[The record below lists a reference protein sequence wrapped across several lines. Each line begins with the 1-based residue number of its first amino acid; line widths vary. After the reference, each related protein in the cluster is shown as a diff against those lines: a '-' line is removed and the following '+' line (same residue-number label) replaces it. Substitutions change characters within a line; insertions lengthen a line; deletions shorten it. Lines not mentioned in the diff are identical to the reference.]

1 MKIVEPYETARK
13 EIERVAI
20 EGEYVISRRA
30 SDTLRELVKALK
42 LVVAPG
48 LDTSEPGASSVLL
61 HDLEWRHSEIEACL
75 EVIRDE
81 AKSDL
86 QVK

>member
-1 MKIVEPYETARK
+1 MSQKLALDIGYSNWIQQSVEY
-13 EIERVAI
+13 
-20 EGEYVISRRA
+20 G
-30 SDTLRELVKALK
+30 LRELIKALK

-48 LDTSEPGASSVLL
+48 LDTSGPGASSVLL
-61 HDLEWRHSEIEACL
+61 KDLKWRHWKIEACL